1 MLGIVTLCITW
12 HTITGIASGSVCMK
26 DDRREQIPVDGLP
39 MRRAGMYSLQIDF
52 GSISSEQASSS
63 KKVAGYD

>member
-1 MLGIVTLCITW
+1 
-12 HTITGIASGSVCMK
+12 MK
-26 DDRREQIPVDGLP
+26 DDRREQIPVDRLP
-39 MRRAGMYSLQIDF
+39 MRRASTMYSLQIDF